1 MRGAILQLAGSW
13 RDRRRRH
20 KEALAAAKRLA
31 RDDSAWAELFRRDDW
46 AAPAA
51 GHVGRCGHCGAQID
65 LTLVQCGHCGA
76 EWRLNTRRS
85 DLLRQLAAY
94 GIAVSLSVAVGYFSA
109 AWLRAHFDAV
119 RARGEWVNPEMVDTL
134 ASFSWVT
141 LGVLTMICCTY
152 VIERLAPT
160 GHWRGRRAHHSEG
173 DERRKP
179 GART

>member
-31 RDDSAWAELFRRDDW
+31 RDDSAWAELFRREDW
-46 AAPAA
+46 AAPSA
-51 GHVGRCGHCGAQID
+51 GHVGRCGHCGAEID
-65 LTLVQCGHCGA
+65 LTLIQCSNCGA

-85 DLLRQLAAY
+85 DLYRQLVAYAASV
-94 GIAVSLSVAVGYFSA
+94 ALSVAVGYSST

-134 ASFSWVT
+134 ASFLWVT
-141 LGVLTMICCTY
+141 LGVLTMIGCTY
-152 VIERLAPT
+152 VIERLAPN
-160 GHWRGRRAHHSEG
+160 GHWRADRGGQRKTDARA
-173 DERRKP
+173 
-179 GART
+179 